1 MLEVPEIFMNKSDIQ
16 LNEKESLTIV
26 CAAAGK
32 PSPKVLQGFWGYTL
46 L

>member
-1 MLEVPEIFMNKSDIQ
+1 MLDVPEIFMNKSDIQ
-16 LNEKESLTIV
+16 LNEKESLAIV

-32 PSPKVLQGFWGYTL
+32 PSPKVLQGFWVYTL